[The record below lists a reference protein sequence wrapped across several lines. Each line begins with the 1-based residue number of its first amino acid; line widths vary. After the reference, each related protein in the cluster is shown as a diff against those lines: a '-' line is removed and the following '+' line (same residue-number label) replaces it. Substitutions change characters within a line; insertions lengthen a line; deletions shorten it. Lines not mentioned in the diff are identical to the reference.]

1 MEGRNQRPE
10 SSWKPGAG
18 GLCATRSNGGKI
30 HGRRRL
36 AREPGSREAAARQA
50 ERRGNFPPPSPRS
63 PTAALL
69 PRCGFE
75 AESDRCTRRDGMW
88 TDSRIP
94 SPNVTPA
101 PWAWHPAP
109 EGPCSGQTQG
119 TQCCLCPNGAPFPD
133 TWGLAGKRRILP
145 LLLQLSFW
153 ERKRKCYFLQAKLS
167 QFSTFP
173 L

>member
-30 HGRRRL
+30 HGRERR
-36 AREPGSREAAARQA
+36 AAGEPGSREAAARQA

-101 PWAWHPAP
+101 KCLRDSHGDSYPRLFENPQGA
-109 EGPCSGQTQG
+109 GLSSGG
-119 TQCCLCPNGAPFPD
+119 
-133 TWGLAGKRRILP
+133 RISLWV
-145 LLLQLSFW
+145 L
-153 ERKRKCYFLQAKLS
+153 
-167 QFSTFP
+167 
-173 L
+173 